1 MIVTPNKVRFGRG
14 QESTEHFFTHCCTEV
29 LKCQGRQ
36 GELHN
41 SKKLRNSGALE
52 LLFFAELCSR
62 A

>member
-1 MIVTPNKVRFGRG
+1 MIVTPNEVRFGRG
-14 QESTEHFFTHCCTEV
+14 QESTEHFTSPTAEV

-41 SKKLRNSGALE
+41 SKLGNSGAHK
-52 LLFFAELCSR
+52 LCSR